1 MVISTKKK
9 NGSRTKTKTKFGNR
23 KKSLKGGMSMPKFF
37 KKKIKP
43 VSYEKR
49 VTVTNPLFKLTE
61 PERQYKKGLRAY
73 GPIKPN
79 TVNGVNTKEIFSTL
93 KLNSSQKP
101 KPVSNNN
108 GFNKLASKSERYKT
122 TPLYKAILEK
132 AKAEKINLSEVGEI
146 STKQPST
153 NLNPPQKIQTVI
165 NAIKGNYEIPVS

>member
-1 MVISTKKK
+1 
-9 NGSRTKTKTKFGNR
+9 
-23 KKSLKGGMSMPKFF
+23 MPKFF

-49 VTVTNPLFKLTE
+49 VTVTNPLFKLSE
-61 PERQYKKGLRAY
+61 LKRQYKKGPRAY

-79 TVNGVNTKEIFSTL
+79 TDNRVNTNKIFSTLKL

-108 GFNKLASKSERYKT
+108 GFNKLARYKT
-122 TPLYKAILEK
+122 TPLYLAILEK

-146 STKQPST
+146 STKQPLT